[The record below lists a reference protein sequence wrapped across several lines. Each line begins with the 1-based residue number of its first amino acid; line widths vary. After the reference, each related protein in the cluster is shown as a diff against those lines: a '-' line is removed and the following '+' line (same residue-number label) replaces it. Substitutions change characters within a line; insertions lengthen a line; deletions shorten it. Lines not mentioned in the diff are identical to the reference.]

1 MFKRIKE
8 LREYEGLTQKEIAK
22 QLNVS
27 RSTYGGWESG
37 KDMIPLGKLN
47 ELANFFH
54 VTLDSLIGTS
64 SEIEYEDNPNSLNR
78 ATISNNIKALRMSNN
93 LSQEEFAKSINTSQ
107 SNIHKYESGK
117 SLITTYYALE
127 LSRQYNYSLDKLT
140 GRKNN

>member
-22 QLNVS
+22 QLKVS

-54 VTLDSLIGTS
+54 VTLDSLIGS
-64 SEIEYEDNPNSLNR
+64 NPEIEYEHSKNSLNKELI
-78 ATISNNIKALRMSNN
+78 AHNIKSLRKSNN

-107 SNIHKYESGK
+107 ANIHKYESGK

-127 LSRQYNYSLDKLT
+127 LSKKYHYSLDKLT
-140 GRKNN
+140 GRKSN